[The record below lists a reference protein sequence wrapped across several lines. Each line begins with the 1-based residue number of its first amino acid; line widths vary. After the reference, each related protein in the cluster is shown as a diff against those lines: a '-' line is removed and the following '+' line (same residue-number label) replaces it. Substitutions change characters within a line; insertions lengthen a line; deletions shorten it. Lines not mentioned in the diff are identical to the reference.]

1 MRKRLQGK
9 VLVELV
15 YMVTNDLPDA
25 YFDKQL
31 GYTEIELGFA
41 TQSKQ
46 SGFGDFLNFVIF
58 SIGL

>member
-31 GYTEIELGFA
+31 GYSEIELG
-41 TQSKQ
+41 
-46 SGFGDFLNFVIF
+46 
-58 SIGL
+58 